1 MMRVALAVIA
11 LMVVLVPS
19 AAASE
24 ERPTLDEL
32 EQELIC
38 PTCHAL
44 LALSDAPVADQIRA
58 LIRERIA
65 AGDTKSEIKA
75 VLVSEFG
82 EAVLAAP
89 PKQGLN
95 LLAWVLPLVGI
106 AAAAVAV
113 AVLVRR
119 WVRSDRRRGPPDGGG
134 SDGPDDRLDP
144 ELEKRLDD
152 ELARLDA

>member
-1 MMRVALAVIA
+1 MLAAVVLALA
-11 LMVVLVPS
+11 LVPA

-24 ERPTLDEL
+24 EQPTLEEL
-32 EQELIC
+32 EKELIC
-38 PTCHAL
+38 PTCNAL

-58 LIRERIA
+58 LIRERID

-75 VLVSEFG
+75 VLVEEFG

-89 PKQGLN
+89 PREGLN
-95 LLAWVLPLVGI
+95 LLAWALPLVGI

-113 AVLVRR
+113 WAIARR
-119 WVRSDRRRGPPDGGG
+119 WIRSDRRRGPPGGDGPGG
-134 SDGPDDRLDP
+134 SGPLDP